1 MVDRTNHALK
11 VQAWRKNLNRALLK
25 VEGLSARW
33 RKRLRVDPEISFFV
47 SEPTRQAHGFAAKL
61 FPDDNFY
68 LQARF
73 AWVSSDDARKLF
85 LYGCARQV
93 LKATVLLLENEDH
106 IQGLPRA
113 GEVDALGRQI
123 IESIIDAQ
131 HLILRRHLELLA
143 NLINF
148 SQLNKGQAFRL
159 FLSAENLDHF
169 LGLQQDFG
177 EFFENR
183 SLNRD
188 ASISGF
194 AKRIEEDLK
203 ALGTIPWFLRSNW
216 KSIVRRT
223 TPSVFASARS
233 RIMAAMPHATADE
246 KIMFGMSYDFFS
258 RFSVSA
264 HAGAG
269 SRADERQYR
278 PAIIRQNLRTI
289 SLAGLHILSRMNH
302 LMGFD
307 DPSDFASRMEGKS
320 VSPELIKRWSREFEV
335 GDVVFAMDDLAEVV
349 EFKKSKYG
357 YTSVTVRFLTRPP
370 LLEKPTDSLPCAF
383 VGMVM
388 PRKAVRD
395 FLSRAKAKPGTP
407 PQLQAALEM
416 MEKESD
422 AALVSAFK
430 KALTELHRQ
439 GVLVPWL
446 IEEGVLIRRGE
457 EEDE

>member
-1 MVDRTNHALK
+1 V
-11 VQAWRKNLNRALLK
+11 V
-25 VEGLSARW
+25 
-33 RKRLRVDPEISFFV
+33 
-47 SEPTRQAHGFAAKL
+47 
-61 FPDDNFY
+61 
-68 LQARF
+68 
-73 AWVSSDDARKLF
+73 
-85 LYGCARQV
+85 
-93 LKATVLLLENEDH
+93 LLENEDH

-148 SQLNKGQAFRL
+148 SQLNKGEAFRL

-177 EFFENR
+177 EFFESR

-188 ASISGF
+188 ASIAGF
-194 AKRIEEDLK
+194 AERIEEDLK
-203 ALGTIPWFLRSNW
+203 TLGTIPWFLRSNW

-278 PAIIRQNLRTI
+278 PAIIRQNLKTI
-289 SLAGLHILSRMNH
+289 SLVGLHILSRMNQ

-335 GDVVFAMDDLAEVV
+335 GDVVFAMDDIAEVV
-349 EFKKSKYG
+349 GFKKSKYG
-357 YTSVTVRFLTRPP
+357 YTSVTVKFLTRPP
-370 LLEKPTDSLPCAF
+370 LPETPTDSLPCAF
-383 VGMVM
+383 VGMIM
-388 PRKAVRD
+388 PKRAVRG
-395 FLSRAKAKPGTP
+395 FLAGVRNKPGTP
-407 PQLQAALEM
+407 AELRETLEM
-416 MEKESD
+416 MDKESD
-422 AALVSAFK
+422 EILREMVSKALVEIHK
-430 KALTELHRQ
+430 HGVLIPWLLEN
-439 GVLVPWL
+439 GVLV
-446 IEEGVLIRRGE
+446 RRGD
-457 EEDE
+457 EDD